1 MAETIFRYINGVVRP
16 IMVNKVTKGQRLA
29 TTANSCNQ
37 VPKHKLPANHY
48 KAPNAFTIPNV
59 TCQRCGAKVFYYE
72 HPNGARVLFDQLG
85 PPWPK
90 HPCYEVAQ
98 KGKVRKSAVTK
109 PFTDWASW
117 KQGLWSP
124 VIVQANVLSE
134 DGKNVK
140 IMAIGESQRVFFELP
155 LSLLRNRGLTLA
167 SVADLLIQI
176 QEISASAFN
185 VQLHDGKSFWC
196 VTGYRSEVED
206 EKEQSGSLSF
216 LPQAMMPNLKTA
228 IQPDYPRLSD
238 KSYRKLKKVKRFEY
252 HWGEQ
257 AFVVTLHEDSIRS
270 VVKIA
275 SREALI
281 FRDLELQWEAMLGKR
296 SKGGYRRL
304 LMVNPTT
311 RHFFSCLLDADTLK
325 PREEQGAI
333 LSMNESVVKEP
344 GENLANKD
352 GPHAMVATMD
362 EGREP
367 KVCNTEAIL
376 ASIECVGDNYL
387 VVRFQLDAFPVC
399 FALHRASQQSQ
410 MILTAL
416 LEQDQ
421 VPRFMLK
428 PLHSKKTHYEV
439 YLGSTLLGSMIAMKN
454 QASSA
459 DLKQV
464 IWGSER
470 NSKFL

>member
-16 IMVNKVTKGQRLA
+16 ITVNQLTKGQLVA
-29 TTANSCNQ
+29 TTANSCHQ

-90 HPCYEVAQ
+90 HPCYEVTQ
-98 KGKVRKSAVTK
+98 KGKVRKPAVTK
-109 PFTDWASW
+109 SRTDWASW

-228 IQPDYPRLSD
+228 IQSDYPRLSD

-252 HWGEQ
+252 HWGKQ
-257 AFVVTLHEDSIRS
+257 ACVVTLHVDSIRS

-311 RHFFSCLLDADTLK
+311 RYFFSCQLDADTLK
-325 PREEQGAI
+325 PIEEHG
-333 LSMNESVVKEP
+333 L
-344 GENLANKD
+344 
-352 GPHAMVATMD
+352 
-362 EGREP
+362 
-367 KVCNTEAIL
+367 L

-387 VVRFQLDAFPVC
+387 VLRLQLDAFPVC

-416 LEQDQ
+416 QEQDQ
-421 VPRFMLK
+421 LPRFMLK
-428 PLHSKKTHYEV
+428 PRYSKKTYYEV
-439 YLGSTLLGSMIAMKN
+439 YLGSTLLGNMIAMKN

-464 IWGSER
+464 IWGAER

>member
-16 IMVNKVTKGQRLA
+16 ITVNQLTKGQRLA

-90 HPCYEVAQ
+90 HPCYEVTQ
-98 KGKVRKSAVTK
+98 KGKVRKPAVTK
-109 PFTDWASW
+109 PCTDWASW
-117 KQGLWSP
+117 RQGLWSP

-140 IMAIGESQRVFFELP
+140 VMAIGESHRVFFELP
-155 LSLLRNRGLTLA
+155 LLLLRNRGLTLA

-196 VTGYRSEVED
+196 VEGYSSEVED
-206 EKEQSGSLSF
+206 EKEQSDSLSS
-216 LPQAMMPNLKTA
+216 LPQAMMPNRKTA
-228 IQPDYPRLSD
+228 IVPDYLRLTD
-238 KSYRKLKKVKRFEY
+238 NSYRKLQKVKQFEY
-252 HWGEQ
+252 HWSEK
-257 AFVVTLHEDSIRS
+257 ACVVTLHEDSIRS

-281 FRDLELQWEAMLGKR
+281 FRDLEFQWEAMLSKR
-296 SKGGYRRL
+296 SKVGYRRL

-311 RHFFSCLLDADTLK
+311 RYFFSCQLDADTLK
-325 PREEQGAI
+325 PIEEHG
-333 LSMNESVVKEP
+333 L
-344 GENLANKD
+344 
-352 GPHAMVATMD
+352 
-362 EGREP
+362 
-367 KVCNTEAIL
+367 L

-387 VVRFQLDAFPVC
+387 VLRLQLDAFPVC

-416 LEQDQ
+416 QEQDQ
-421 VPRFMLK
+421 LPRFMLK
-428 PLHSKKTHYEV
+428 PRYSKKTYYEV
-439 YLGSTLLGSMIAMKN
+439 YLGSTLLGNMIAMKN

-464 IWGSER
+464 IWGAER